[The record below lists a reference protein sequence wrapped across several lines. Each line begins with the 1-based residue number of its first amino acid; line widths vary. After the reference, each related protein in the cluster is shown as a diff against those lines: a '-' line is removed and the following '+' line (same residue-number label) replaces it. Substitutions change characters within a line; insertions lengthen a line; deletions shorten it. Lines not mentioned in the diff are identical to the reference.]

1 MDIATLQL
9 EIDSRKAVEAKKALE
24 DFAGA
29 ADKAESATESL
40 SQANKQGEDRYKAI
54 ARAAIERQQALADE
68 VRAQRASNS
77 TTRQAIEGS
86 QERARAYTQVASAE
100 QRARLESERQAAA
113 MKAAA
118 EAAER
123 NQSSLQKLLNQ
134 IDPLQGKLARL
145 DAMEDQLT
153 KTFRQ
158 GAIDAD
164 AYAVSLAK
172 INAQRKGI
180 SDQQMKQVADGAEQ
194 AVSAMDRLGLST
206 TSARYDMMMLARAAA
221 SGDMQ
226 QASSS
231 MLQLGTRTNIAG
243 AAARAA
249 INPFTLLAVAAAGA
263 FLLYERGASET
274 RAYNIALIETGNA
287 AGVTSSQ
294 LSEMAQRIGGSD
306 RVVRA
311 ASIALTELV
320 ANAQLAGRDIEVAGS
335 AIVAMSQASGRSI
348 SDLVSEFKELRN
360 DPVRALEDLNEKYNY
375 LSLATYEQ
383 VRALADEGRQHEAVA
398 MAVRFHSGMMSERAP
413 EIAANI
419 GIIEHAWRKAKGAI
433 AGYIDAAA
441 GIGRQRNAA
450 DVRADLDEA
459 LQERDRALS
468 GAGRGLDA
476 PIKWIQEN
484 VFGKKGADL
493 ADPADVKFWSDQ
505 VAKFYAELGEAEERE
520 RVAAE
525 RAREQETQ
533 NAGMKGSSLL
543 DGYLRQSKSD
553 LAKAK
558 EVSDIKRA
566 TTAAIMANP
575 LEAGKYLELEK
586 IALAEVERRFKPQQG
601 KQADT
606 SEYRRTLQA
615 LTDDFR
621 NANQILESERRSG
634 LVDEESYW
642 QKKIELIDQNEKAQ
656 TAAMAAEIVRL
667 DGVKNSAKQR
677 ADIEAQM
684 AKVSKESAKER
695 VLALNSQTEAQRK
708 TELAVNAYI
717 QALNELVKAE
727 ERAGQRN
734 IAGMGMGTRQRELQG
749 SLDRVDEKYAQDR
762 LKLQEQYADPSR
774 KMGYSEYQQ
783 RLAALSQSHT
793 DMRNVL
799 VANYQAMREAEES
812 FSLGAREGLQNYA
825 DEAANVY
832 KSMSALAQNA
842 FKGMEDALTSF
853 VTTGKMDFKSL
864 ADSIIKDMIRIAI
877 QQSITGPLAGAIG
890 SLFNPLSGVSA
901 HQNFTMGSLGG
912 SGGFTPTSPLMSLSS
927 GGYTGDGGKYEP
939 RGIVH
944 AGEGVLNQDEI
955 RALGGESGFNELR
968 RALRGPGHSL
978 GGMAGSPSLLLRP
991 KQPAQEGDLQV
1002 VINNYGSNKVE
1013 AKEETS
1019 RGADGQV
1026 LRRLVV
1032 SILDEQLGSPTTS
1045 TGKVM
1050 SRTWGAKART

>member
-29 ADKAESATESL
+29 ADKAESATDSL
-40 SQANKQGEDRYKAI
+40 SQANKQGEDRYRAI
-54 ARAAIERQQALADE
+54 AQAAIDRQAALSAE
-68 VRAQRASNS
+68 IRAQMQAGGE
-77 TTRQAIEGS
+77 TRKVTAAQMEQAT
-86 QERARAYTQVASAE
+86 AYTRVASAE
-100 QRARLESERQAAA
+100 QQARLESERQAAA

-123 NQSSLQKLLNQ
+123 NQSSLQKLMGQ
-134 IDPLQGKLARL
+134 IDPLAGKLNRL
-145 DAMEDQLT
+145 DDMERQLT
-153 KTFRQ
+153 QTFQQ
-158 GAIDAD
+158 GTIDAN

-180 SDQQMKQVADGAEQ
+180 SDQQMKQVAEGAEQ

-206 TSARYDMMMLARAAA
+206 TSARYDMMMLARAA
-221 SGDMQ
+221 STGDMR

-249 INPFTLLAVAAAGA
+249 INPFTLLAAAAAGV

-306 RVVRA
+306 RIVRA
-311 ASIALTELV
+311 ASVALTDLV
-320 ANAQLAGRDIEVAGS
+320 ANARLAGGDIEAAGS
-335 AIVAMSQASGRSI
+335 AIVAMSQASGRSV

-383 VRALADEGRQHEAVA
+383 VRALADEGRQHDAVA
-398 MAVRFHSGMMSERAP
+398 LAVRAHSEMMNERAP
-413 EIAANI
+413 QIAANI
-419 GIIEHAWRKAKGAI
+419 GIIERAWRGAKGAI
-433 AGYIDAAA
+433 AGYIDVAA
-441 GIGRQRNAA
+441 GIGRQRAAA
-450 DVRADLDEA
+450 DIRADLEEA

-468 GAGRGLDA
+468 GAGRGLDV

-484 VFGKKGADL
+484 VFGKTGADL
-493 ADPADVKFWSDQ
+493 ADPRDVKNWSDR
-505 VAKFYAELGEAEERE
+505 VARLYAELGEAEERE

-533 NAGMKGSSLL
+533 NAGIEGASFL

-684 AKVSKESAKER
+684 AKVSKDSAKER

-727 ERAGQRN
+727 ERAGQRS

-749 SLDRVDEKYAQDR
+749 SLDRIDEKYAQDR
-762 LKLQEQYADPSR
+762 LKLQDQYADPSR
-774 KMGYSEYQQ
+774 KMGDSEYQQ

-799 VANYQAMREAEES
+799 VANYQAMREAEAS

-842 FKGMEDALTSF
+842 FKGMEDALTQF

-864 ADSIIKDMIRIAI
+864 ADSIIQDMVRIAI
-877 QQSITGPLAGAIG
+877 QRSVTGPLAGALFGAIG
-890 SLFNPLSGVSA
+890 GGAASGIATATAADVYA
-901 HQNFTMGSLGG
+901 AGPG
-912 SGGFTPTSPLMSLSS
+912 LMFLSS
-927 GGYTGDGGKYEP
+927 GGYTGDGGRFEP
-939 RGIVH
+939 AGIVH
-944 AGEGVLNQDEI
+944 RGEGVLNQDEI
-955 RALGGESGFNELR
+955 RSLGGEAGFNALR
-968 RALRGPGHSL
+968 RAIRGPGHAA
-978 GGMAGSPSLLLRP
+978 GGMGGRPALPPMAATPRTAGAVSVTVNVSGDGGGS
-991 KQPAQEGDLQV
+991 QVSAPAGWEDF
-1002 VINNYGSNKVE
+1002 
-1013 AKEETS
+1013 AKEIGDFVDARIREREIKS
-1019 RGADGQV
+1019 QRQGGLAWQAKQGAFG
-1026 LRRLVV
+1026 
-1032 SILDEQLGSPTTS
+1032 
-1045 TGKVM
+1045 
-1050 SRTWGAKART
+1050 